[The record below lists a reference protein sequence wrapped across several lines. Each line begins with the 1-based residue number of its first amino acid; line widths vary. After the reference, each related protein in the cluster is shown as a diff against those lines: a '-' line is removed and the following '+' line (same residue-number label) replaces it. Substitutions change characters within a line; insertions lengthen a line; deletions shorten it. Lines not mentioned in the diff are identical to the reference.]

1 MQIGSARKFPSEVQ
15 SPETILYR
23 NLKNMNRNFIYSI
36 RKLKLNFY
44 LVNDLRMAS
53 ASKIKERRNY

>member
-1 MQIGSARKFPSEVQ
+1 MQIGSAHKFPSEVQ

-44 LVNDLRMAS
+44 LVNDLRMTR